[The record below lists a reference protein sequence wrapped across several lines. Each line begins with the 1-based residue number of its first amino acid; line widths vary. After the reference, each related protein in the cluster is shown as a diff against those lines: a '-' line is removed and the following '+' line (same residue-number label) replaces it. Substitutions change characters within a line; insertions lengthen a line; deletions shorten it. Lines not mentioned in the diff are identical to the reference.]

1 VAEPENPYR
10 ASQQHLTNAAPAEHV
25 WKEGP
30 YLVVHATKSVL
41 PNRCLFCDRAAAWR
55 GRVVISRK
63 INAPVVLGLIVFF
76 PISLLFYSIRG
87 KAKPLASLC
96 SLHGQRHSIAKW
108 SVYGP
113 LGIAFTCLILLL
125 ATAVGILPY
134 ETERTYALLGGY
146 LIGLVIWIIAGLAS
160 LAQKQLV
167 TVSEQ
172 RGNYFWLSGI
182 PASFFGEVPD
192 ISAALDQQR

>member
-1 VAEPENPYR
+1 MAESENPYR
-10 ASQQHLTNAAPAEHV
+10 ASQQQLINAARAEHV

-30 YLVVHATKSVL
+30 YLVVHGTKSVL
-41 PNRCLFCDRAAAWR
+41 PNRCLFCDRPAAWH

-87 KAKPLASLC
+87 KAKPLVSLC
-96 SLHGQRHSIAKW
+96 GPHGRKHSIAKW

-113 LGIAFTCLILLL
+113 LWIALACLILLL

-134 ETERTYALLGGY
+134 ETERTFALLGGY
-146 LIGLVIWIIAGLAS
+146 LIGLVIWIIAALAS

-167 TVSEQ
+167 TVSER
-172 RGNYFWLSGI
+172 RGNYFWLSGV
-182 PASFFGEVPD
+182 PDSFFDEVPE
-192 ISAALDQQR
+192 ISEALDQRR

>member
-1 VAEPENPYR
+1 MAEPENPYR
-10 ASQQHLTNAAPAEHV
+10 ASQQLLPNAGPAEHV

-30 YLVVHATKSVL
+30 YFVVHASRSVL
-41 PNRCLFCDRAAAWR
+41 PNRCLFCDGPAAWR
-55 GRVVISRK
+55 DWVVISRK
-63 INAPVVLGLIVFF
+63 INAPVVLGLIIFF

-87 KAKPLASLC
+87 KAKALVGLC
-96 SLHGQRHSIAKW
+96 RPHGRKHSIAKW

-113 LGIAFTCLILLL
+113 LWIAFTCLFLLS

-146 LIGLVIWIIAGLAS
+146 LIGLVIWTIAGLAS

-172 RGNYFWLSGI
+172 RGNYFWLSGV
-182 PASFFGEVPD
+182 PASFFDEVPA
-192 ISAALDQQR
+192 ISAAQGEQ